1 MIFCNQLAFADEL
14 RLDLSKSEEKNILA
28 FNEQSSVEDTFNNF
42 LQKFRLK
49 VKIDYDAEQRV
60 LLCSGEKS
68 VLKVAEYLYI
78 SNFRDTAELNL
89 KFSYF
94 EGSSKKRT
102 LKNSFTK
109 KLKTNNRNTFQ
120 YSNRLLEGA
129 GQDINGFTFSLE
141 PGYDVFQKSLLLVIS
156 MSYKNEEKVIGDK
169 GAQVFDLKTSIR
181 MDPGKEMI
189 FKVSDKNDPGW
200 NVDSYLSFELKA
212 NDQSKYFEKSLPR
225 SLRVTKDFYLRQ
237 QLISSGAMQF
247 FKNDPVRYLRQL
259 GVPFPS
265 GSNAILNKKTQMLY
279 ILNTIENFELFDTV
293 GGMRNTDFHDNIEW
307 AVSIFESN
315 LIITDPDKLNGH
327 TLKKVTS
334 FDCICSKNSTFTF
347 SKTFNGDY
355 ESVVYMDAMM
365 PVLDDCFN
373 YNVILKREGPKLKAK
388 NYKLESTFGNNKK
401 YRIPLDKYHF
411 IEISVEK

>member
-1 MIFCNQLAFADEL
+1 MLFCNQLAFADEL

-28 FNEQSSVEDTFNNF
+28 FNEQTSVEDTFNNF
-42 LQKFRLK
+42 LQKFHLK
-49 VKIDYDAEQRV
+49 VKVDYEAEQRV

-68 VLKVAEYLYI
+68 VLKVVEYLYI
-78 SNFRDTAELNL
+78 SNFRDTTELNL

-94 EGSSKKRT
+94 EGSPNKRII
-102 LKNSFTK
+102 KNSFEK
-109 KLKTNNRNTFQ
+109 KLTSNHRNTFQ

-141 PGYDVFQKSLLLVIS
+141 PVYDVFQKSFLLVIR

-169 GAQVFDLKTSIR
+169 GAQVFDLDTSIR
-181 MDPGKEMI
+181 IDPGKEVI
-189 FKVSDKNDPGW
+189 IKISDKNDPGW
-200 NVDSYLSFELKA
+200 NVDSYLSFELSTNYK
-212 NDQSKYFEKSLPR
+212 SKYFETHLPESLQ
-225 SLRVTKDFYLRQ
+225 VTKGFYLRQ
-237 QLISSGAMQF
+237 QHVPKGMLPL
-247 FKNDPVRYLRQL
+247 FKSDSVGYLRKL

-265 GSNAILNKKTQMLY
+265 GSNAFVNMKKGMLY
-279 ILNTIENFELFDTV
+279 ILNTSEAFDLFD
-293 GGMRNTDFHDNIEW
+293 MASSRRSRQFHENIEW

-365 PVLDDCFN
+365 PVFDDCFN

-388 NYKLESTFGNNKK
+388 NYKLESTFGNKKK
-401 YRIPLDKYHF
+401 YRIPLDKYHY
-411 IEISVEK
+411 IEISVGK